1 MGSESHIE
9 EPGVPP
15 KPGPSVPY
23 LTDPLEHIVVHS
35 PDPGIYLGSPSL
47 ARAPD
52 GALVISHDF
61 FGPNSPEDA
70 RGQWYRTQIFQ
81 CSDEAGGVGEGA
93 HWERIAQVD
102 GAFWSGLFVHR
113 GALYLFGTSARYGD
127 IVIRRSVDGGR
138 NWTVPREDKS
148 GLLFRGGPGRE
159 PPNYHTAPVPVLV
172 HGGRIWRAFED
183 NTTGHWPTGFRALV
197 LSAEEDADLLC
208 ADSWTATPALSYDPK
223 ANPPGFGS
231 QAGWLEGNVVADPE
245 GTLWNILRVN
255 SVPEANWG
263 ARLRISPDGRVLY
276 ADSGNGCF
284 RFPGGMSKFTIRRDP
299 SSGMYWT
306 LTNEVIHPQNPTQRN
321 FLALFRSQDLWHW
334 ERRAVLLWKPE
345 PPDRVGKDSRIG
357 FQYVDWM
364 IEGEDLLFV
373 SRTAYRGA
381 HNFHDANYVTFHRL
395 PDFRRM
401 RV

>member
-1 MGSESHIE
+1 MSSQSHIQKLGVPL
-9 EPGVPP
+9 EPGV
-15 KPGPSVPY
+15 SVPHF
-23 LTDPLEHIVVHS
+23 TDPLEHIVVHS

-47 ARAPD
+47 ARASD
-52 GALVISHDF
+52 GSLAISHDF
-61 FGPNSPEDA
+61 FGPNSLKDA
-70 RGQWYRTQIFQ
+70 HRREHRTQIFRS
-81 CSDEAGGVGEGA
+81 SDEGA

-113 GALYLFGTSARYGD
+113 GALYLFGTSAQYGD
-127 IVIRRSVDGGR
+127 IVIRRSVDGGGT
-138 NWTVPREDKS
+138 WTTPRDDKS
-148 GLLFRGGPGRE
+148 GLLFRGGPGLE
-159 PPNYHTAPVPVLV
+159 APNYHTAPVPVLLY
-172 HGGRIWRAFED
+172 GGRIWRAFED

-208 ADSWTATPALSYDPK
+208 AGARTATPALSYDPE
-223 ANPPGFGS
+223 ADPPEFGS

-263 ARLRISPDGRVLY
+263 ARLRIAPGGRALY
-276 ADSGNGCF
+276 ADSGNVFF

-306 LTNEVIHPQNPTQRN
+306 LANEVIHPQNPTQRN
-321 FLALFRSQDLWHW
+321 FLALFCSQDLWHW

-381 HNFHDANYVTFHRL
+381 HNFHDANYITFHKLQNFRKMRL
-395 PDFRRM
+395 LRL
-401 RV
+401 